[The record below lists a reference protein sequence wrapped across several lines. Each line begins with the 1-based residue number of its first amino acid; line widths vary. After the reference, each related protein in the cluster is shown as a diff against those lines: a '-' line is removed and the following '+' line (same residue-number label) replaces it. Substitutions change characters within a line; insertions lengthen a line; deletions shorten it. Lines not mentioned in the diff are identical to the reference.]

1 MMTPSAIWYFL
12 LAAFIQNVVLTT
24 GLGSSL
30 MLRIV
35 RRPRVLVQFGAMLL
49 FFTTAVTALF
59 YPLDHLVT
67 STWLTRMLRPV
78 VVVLLTAL
86 LYLLVAVLASK
97 FLSKWYRNARRLLP
111 LTAFNTVVVGVG
123 LLINHQVSLAFWQSV
138 ALAAGA
144 AVGFTAVSAITAEGV
159 SRVDN
164 PDTPAAFRGL
174 PASLVYLGL
183 LALAMMG
190 FSPFINLV

>member
-30 MLRIV
+30 MLRVV
-35 RRPRVLVQFGAMLL
+35 RRPRVLVQFGVVLL
-49 FFTTAVTALF
+49 FFTTVVTALF

-86 LYLLVAVLASK
+86 LYLLIAVLASK

-111 LTAFNTVVVGVG
+111 LAAFNTVVVGVG
-123 LLINHQVSLAFWQSV
+123 LLINHQVSLTFWQSV

-144 AVGFTAVSAITAEGV
+144 AVGFTVISAITAEGV

>member
-1 MMTPSAIWYFL
+1 MTNPSALWYFL
-12 LAAFIQNVVLTT
+12 LAAFLQNVVLTT

-30 MLRIV
+30 MLRVV
-35 RRPRVLVQFGAMLL
+35 RRPRVLVQFGIILL

-59 YPLDHLVT
+59 YPLDRLIP

-78 VVVLLTAL
+78 LVVTITAL
-86 LYLLVAVLASK
+86 LYLLTATLASK
-97 FLSKWYRNARRLLP
+97 LFSKWYRNSRRLLP
-111 LTAFNTVVVGVG
+111 LAAFNTVVVGVG
-123 LLINHQVSLAFWQSV
+123 LLINHQVSLTFWPSL
-138 ALAAGA
+138 ALAAGS
-144 AVGFTAVSAITAEGV
+144 AVGFTVVSAVTAEGI
-159 SRVDN
+159 SRIDN

-190 FSPFINLV
+190 FSPYINLV

>member
-12 LAAFIQNVVLTT
+12 LAAFMQNVVLTT

-30 MLRIV
+30 MLRVV
-35 RRPRVLVQFGAMLL
+35 RRPRVLVQFGIMLL
-49 FFTTAVTALF
+49 FFTVTVTALF

-78 VVVLLTAL
+78 VVVVLTAL
-86 LYLLVAVLASK
+86 LYLLVASLTSK
-97 FLSKWYRNARRLLP
+97 FVSKWYRNARRLLP
-111 LTAFNTVVVGVG
+111 LAAFNTVVVGVG
-123 LLINHQVSLAFWQSV
+123 LLINHQVSLNFGQSI

-144 AVGFTAVSAITAEGV
+144 AVGFTVVSAVTAEGV

-190 FSPFINLV
+190 FTPFINLV